1 MLLQETLETMAIAK
15 VRARLNSANVL
26 KVALHQAK
34 DGEVLSHTASL
45 TKQESLCNHYSLVCI
60 Q

>member
-1 MLLQETLETMAIAK
+1 MAIAK
-15 VRARLNSANVL
+15 VPARLNSANVL